1 MVALFH
7 HLLEVSSCWVCDVL
21 SLPLDRTTGAVVD
34 APRHRLENLKD
45 LLKFSKSP
53 VYPTRVVEGT
63 EGLVGVQLGKI
74 GEALAVKPEIYET
87 ELVWQCE
94 KSQCEPRD
102 LTLRRHD
109 SVNQH

>member
-1 MVALFH
+1 LP
-7 HLLEVSSCWVCDVL
+7 
-21 SLPLDRTTGAVVD
+21 LPLDWTTGAVVD

-53 VYPTRVVEGT
+53 VYPSKVVDGS

-74 GEALAVKPEIYET
+74 SEALAAKPEIYVT
-87 ELVWQCE
+87 ELVWQCA

-109 SVNQH
+109 SVTQH